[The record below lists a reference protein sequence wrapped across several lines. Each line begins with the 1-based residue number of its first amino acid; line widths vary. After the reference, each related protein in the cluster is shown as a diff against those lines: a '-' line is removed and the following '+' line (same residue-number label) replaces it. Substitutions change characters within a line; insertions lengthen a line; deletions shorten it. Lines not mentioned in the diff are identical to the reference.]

1 MSRPACGV
9 LGIAAFLMSQPRPR
23 KSPASKTASGRAPTL
38 YAIIFFKLGKAL
50 LLLLLALG
58 VWKLSDRNL
67 PGLFRQVLLFLHLD
81 PEKQFFVDLGLRLG
95 QISQHRLQWVAA
107 GTAFYSLFSLA
118 EGIGLWLRAGWAG
131 WMAIGESCFFIPIEV
146 YELLHRFSVTVT
158 VVLIINVG
166 IVWYLLAN
174 RERLFRHH
182 H

>member
-1 MSRPACGV
+1 MASARSRKPTPARG
-9 LGIAAFLMSQPRPR
+9 
-23 KSPASKTASGRAPTL
+23 PAGSRAPTL

-58 VWKLSDRNL
+58 VWKLSDKSL
-67 PGLFRQVLLFLHLD
+67 PGLFRQVLSVLHLD
-81 PEKQFFVDLGLRLG
+81 PEKQFFVDLGIKLG
-95 QISQHRLQWVAA
+95 QISSQRLHWVAV

-118 EGIGLWLRAGWAG
+118 EGVGLWLRASWAG

-158 VVLIINVG
+158 VVLVINVG
-166 IVWYLLAN
+166 IVWYLVAN

-182 H
+182 